1 MYRPFPEV
9 GGDGRFVLEERTMI
23 DMIATGKKIQTLK
36 EKAGITVKEMQ
47 NAFGFASP
55 YPIYKWQNGQ
65 NLPTL
70 DNLVILAGLFGV
82 KMDDIVVVK

>member
-1 MYRPFPEV
+1 MPV
-9 GGDGRFVLEERTMI
+9 I
-23 DMIATGKKIQTLK
+23 DLKATGEKIRDLK
-36 EKAGITVKEMQ
+36 EKAGMTAKDLQ
-47 NAFGFASP
+47 KAFGFASP
-55 YPIYKWQNGQ
+55 YPVYKWQNGQ

>member
-1 MYRPFPEV
+1 
-9 GGDGRFVLEERTMI
+9 MI